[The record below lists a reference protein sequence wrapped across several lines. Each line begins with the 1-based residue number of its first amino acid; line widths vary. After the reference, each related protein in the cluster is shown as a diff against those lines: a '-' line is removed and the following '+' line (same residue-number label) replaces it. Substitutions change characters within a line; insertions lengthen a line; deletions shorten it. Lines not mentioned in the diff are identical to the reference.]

1 MRNKEGKLSV
11 FLIGKGKDVDISGN
25 NKIELP
31 MDNNTHKK
39 DQDLQFIDS
48 YLRDLHLPTSL
59 SEKKHTRL
67 TRYSRHFFIHGG
79 QLWRQDKTGC
89 HQKVIFGSEC
99 THILRETHDKLSHC
113 GFYPTQCTLADCF
126 WWTSFDQDVTWYIK
140 TCHQCQIYSINKVV
154 LPPVIAMPAPLF
166 CKAYIDTM
174 HMPKSHGFLYIVQA
188 CCSLSAWPEFHM
200 LRTETGHTLSM
211 FIFEE
216 ILCCWGGLEEIVTD
230 NGTPFIATL
239 EWLVQTYHICH
250 ICISAYNS
258 QANGVVKWSHH
269 TICDSL
275 IKACNDNITQ
285 WPTLM
290 HHVIWADHVTT
301 RKSTSHSPYYMAHGV
316 EPLLPFDVTKA
327 MFMIPD
333 VHQCLDTADLIA
345 ICNHQLTKR
354 DDKLAS
360 MHKRLLK
367 SRFASIANFE
377 HHFTNTIQDFNFKP
391 GSLVLILNKKVEA
404 TSNTK
409 CKPQYFGPMVV
420 VSHSQNGSYHLTEVD
435 GMVSKLKF
443 ATFRLIL
450 YFPWSLNT
458 IEVTQFVNPEDI
470 ASVAPVEEE

>member
-1 MRNKEGKLSV
+1 M
-11 FLIGKGKDVDISGN
+11 
-25 NKIELP
+25 
-31 MDNNTHKK
+31 
-39 DQDLQFIDS
+39 
-48 YLRDLHLPTSL
+48 
-59 SEKKHTRL
+59 
-67 TRYSRHFFIHGG
+67 
-79 QLWRQDKTGC
+79 
-89 HQKVIFGSEC
+89 
-99 THILRETHDKLSHC
+99 
-113 GFYPTQCTLADCF
+113 
-126 WWTSFDQDVTWYIK
+126 
-140 TCHQCQIYSINKVV
+140 CHQCQICSIDKVV

-174 HMPKSHGFLYIVQA
+174 HMAKSHGFSYI
-188 CCSLSAWPEFHM
+188 
-200 LRTETGHTLSM
+200 
-211 FIFEE
+211 
-216 ILCCWGGLEEIVTD
+216 IVTD

-258 QANGVVKWSHH
+258 QANGVVKWSHR

-290 HHVIWADHVTT
+290 HHIIWADHVTT
-301 RKSTSHSPYYMAHGV
+301 WKSTSHSPYYMAHGV

-333 VHQCLDTADLIA
+333 VHQCLDTADLIT
-345 ICNHQLTKR
+345 ICNHQLAKR

-367 SRFASIANFE
+367 SHFASIANFE

-409 CKPQYFGPMVV
+409 CKPQY
-420 VSHSQNGSYHLTEVD
+420 SL
-435 GMVSKLKF
+435 SK
-443 ATFRLIL
+443 RIL
-450 YFPWSLNT
+450 S
-458 IEVTQFVNPEDI
+458 
-470 ASVAPVEEE
+470 SC